1 MLVFSER
8 KKEKLKSSR
17 KIDVAIIGGTGLE
30 SLLKDAEQTRIGTPY
45 GLPPSI
51 SVGKVDGIHFDFLP
65 RYCPT
70 LFFAPHGKLHDQH
83 LCS

>member
-1 MLVFSER
+1 MLVFSGR

-30 SLLKDAEQTRIGTPY
+30 SLLKDAEQTHIGTPY
-45 GLPPSI
+45 GLPSPI
-51 SVGKVDGIHFDFLP
+51 AVGEVDGIHVAFLP
-65 RYCPT
+65 RHCPT
-70 LFFAPHGKLHDQH
+70 LYFASHGKLDDQH